1 MKLLKNETENEL
13 TIEMILH
20 AKRYSLTLNK
30 TRCTGCG
37 ICMEICPREAIEIR
51 KTPKVEGE
59 KAKPPTIDIS
69 EEKCHYCGMCD
80 PICPFGALKVRI
92 NGEHMIPVIN
102 NESFPQ
108 LIREIEVD
116 TTKCDLDC
124 VDCEKACPLELIK
137 VSVHAPDGE
146 EVTDIASRQ
155 NKENLT
161 VTVDIEKDFCP
172 CCRLCEMKCLE
183 GAIHVEKIFHGKLRI
198 NREKCPEGCQDCL
211 DVCPIPE
218 ALYLSDDGKV
228 YVNELYCVYC
238 GVCKIVCPEE
248 EALELNRTY
257 IRHTPVRSGAWNKA
271 LEKITSTKVMTKELR
286 TKSSTRAKES
296 VKKRFP
302 WKVKIQNV

>member
-20 AKRYSLTLNK
+20 AKRYSLTLDK

-37 ICMEICPREAIEIR
+37 ICMEICPREAIEI
-51 KTPKVEGE
+51 KKIPKADGE

-69 EEKCHYCGMCD
+69 KEKCHYCGMCE
-80 PICPFGALKVRI
+80 PICPFGALEVRI
-92 NGEHMIPVIN
+92 NGEHMIPVIKS
-102 NESFPQ
+102 ESFPQ

-124 VDCEKACPLELIK
+124 VDCEKACPLNLIK
-137 VSVHAPDGE
+137 VSVHTPDGE
-146 EVTDIASRQ
+146 EVTDIASRP
-155 NKENLT
+155 NKENLA

-172 CCRLCEMKCLE
+172 CCRLCEMKCPK
-183 GAIHVEKIFHGKLRI
+183 GAIHVEKIFHGNLRI

-211 DVCPIPE
+211 DVCPISG

-238 GVCKIVCPEE
+238 GACKIVCPEE
-248 EALELNRTY
+248 GALELHRTY

-271 LEKITSTKVMTKELR
+271 LEKLASTKVMTKELR
-286 TKSSTRAKES
+286 TKSSIRAKES
-296 VKKRFP
+296 VRKRFP
-302 WKVKIQNV
+302 WRMKT

>member
-20 AKRYSLTLNK
+20 AKRYSLTLDK
-30 TRCTGCG
+30 SRCTGCG
-37 ICMEICPREAIEIR
+37 ICIEICPREAIEI
-51 KTPKVEGE
+51 KKAPKADGE
-59 KAKPPTIDIS
+59 KVKPPTIDIS

-80 PICPFGALKVRI
+80 PVCPFGAMKVRI
-92 NGEHMIPVIN
+92 NGDPTIPVIN
-102 NESFPQ
+102 SESFPQ

-124 VDCEKACPLELIK
+124 VDCENACPLDLIK
-137 VSVHAPDGE
+137 VSVHTPGGE
-146 EVTDIASRQ
+146 EATEIEYKP

-161 VTVDIEKDFCP
+161 VTVDIKKDFCP
-172 CCRLCEMKCLE
+172 CCRLCETKCPE
-183 GAIHVEKIFHGKLRI
+183 GAIHVEKIFHGNLRI

-218 ALYLSDDGKV
+218 ALYLADDGKV
-228 YVNELYCVYC
+228 YVNELYCIYC

-248 EALELNRTY
+248 GALELDRTY

-271 LEKITSTKVMTKELR
+271 LEKLTSTKAMTKELR

-302 WKVKIQNV
+302 WRMKT

>member
-1 MKLLKNETENEL
+1 MKLLKDETENEL
-13 TIEMILH
+13 TVKMILH
-20 AKRYSLTLNK
+20 AKRYSLTLDK

-37 ICMEICPREAIEIR
+37 ICVEICPREAIELK
-51 KTPKVEGE
+51 KTPKADGE

-80 PICPFGALKVRI
+80 PICPFGALRVRI

-102 NESFPQ
+102 SESFPQ
-108 LIREIEVD
+108 LIRKIEVD
-116 TTKCDLDC
+116 TTKCGLDC
-124 VDCEKACPLELIK
+124 VDCEEACPLNLIK

-146 EVTDIASRQ
+146 EVTDIESRPD
-155 NKENLT
+155 KENLT

-172 CCRLCEMKCLE
+172 CCRLCEMKCPE
-183 GAIHVEKIFHGKLRI
+183 GTIRVEKIFFGSLQI

-211 DVCPIPE
+211 DVCPIPG

-248 EALELNRTY
+248 GALEFHRTY
-257 IRHTPVRSGAWNKA
+257 IRHTPVSSGAWNKA
-271 LEKITSTKVMTKELR
+271 LEKIASTQVVTKELR
-286 TKSSTRAKES
+286 IKGSIKAQES

-302 WKVKIQNV
+302 WRMET